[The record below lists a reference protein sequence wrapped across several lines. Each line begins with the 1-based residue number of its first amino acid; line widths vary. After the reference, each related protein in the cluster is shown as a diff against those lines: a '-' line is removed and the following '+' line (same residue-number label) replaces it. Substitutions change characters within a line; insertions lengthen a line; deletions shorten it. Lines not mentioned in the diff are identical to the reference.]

1 MKTWDSWVIQ
11 EETTSHYLDEVLEQ
25 DDAFSDVGRIA
36 GPDQAPGILKL
47 RSRTHLTWAGYL
59 RNGKERHQLPF
70 STFDIEPQCTTAKL
84 YIEHLGLGCH
94 LPLLQLC
101 VILLLKPL
109 EVLGAHGLLQHRFH
123 FNLSCPRLR
132 RQKILRSTISV
143 SEREPLRLARS
154 TQNSLKSFW
163 LSS

>member
-11 EETTSHYLDEVLEQ
+11 EEISHYLDEVLEQ

-36 GPDQAPGILKL
+36 GPDQAPGILEL
-47 RSRTHLTWAGYL
+47 RSRTHLTWASYL

-70 STFDIEPQCTTAKL
+70 STFDIELQCTIANL
-84 YIEHLGLGCH
+84 FIEQSGLDCH

-123 FNLSCPRLR
+123 FNLSCPRLQR
-132 RQKILRSTISV
+132 RKYLDLRFRSQ
-143 SEREPLRLARS
+143 RENPWGSPGLHR
-154 TQNSLKSFW
+154 TH
-163 LSS
+163 

>member
-1 MKTWDSWVIQ
+1 MKTLDSWVIQ
-11 EETTSHYLDEVLEQ
+11 EEISHYLDEVLEQ
-25 DDAFSDVGRIA
+25 DDAFSNVRRIA
-36 GPDQAPGILKL
+36 GPDQAPGVFKL
-47 RSRTHLTWAGYL
+47 RSRTHLTWASYL

-132 RQKILRSTISV
+132 RRKYLHLRFRSQK
-143 SEREPLRLARS
+143 ENP
-154 TQNSLKSFW
+154 
-163 LSS
+163 